1 MYIWLTI
8 SISFII
14 NKKSK
19 LNLFFISCKDILGRK
34 NIVKEM
40 MRVKTTKKTYSFFQR
55 MWRILKFQYYKL
67 LRSPE
72 GAKKVSLGFAI
83 GFGLEM
89 LVIYTA
95 SLVYVIFYPIVRLA
109 KGSFPAAIIGNIIG
123 KISFLPIFLFPFA
136 YALGKMIYPFHVQ
149 KIHHEPFTISD
160 LFSSHIFTMLK
171 SLLQS
176 EVYVLIGMTILGVV
190 FGGIS
195 YFVVHYLYEK
205 NRKLRLKNRKKRV
218 REPLVQI

>member
-1 MYIWLTI
+1 
-8 SISFII
+8 
-14 NKKSK
+14 
-19 LNLFFISCKDILGRK
+19 
-34 NIVKEM
+34 
-40 MRVKTTKKTYSFFQR
+40 

-109 KGSFPAAIIGNIIG
+109 KGSFPAAVIGNIIG
-123 KISFLPIFLFPFA
+123 KISFLPVFLFPLA

-160 LFSSHIFTMLK
+160 LFSSHIYDIK
-171 SLLQS
+171 
-176 EVYVLIGMTILGVV
+176 ELIT
-190 FGGIS
+190 
-195 YFVVHYLYEK
+195 K
-205 NRKLRLKNRKKRV
+205 
-218 REPLVQI
+218 

>member
-1 MYIWLTI
+1 
-8 SISFII
+8 
-14 NKKSK
+14 
-19 LNLFFISCKDILGRK
+19 
-34 NIVKEM
+34 M

-95 SLVYVIFYPIVRLA
+95 SLVYLIFYPIVRLA
-109 KGSFPAAIIGNIIG
+109 KGSFPAAVIGNIIG
-123 KISFLPIFLFPFA
+123 KISFLPVVLFPLA

-149 KIHHEPFTISD
+149 KYIMNP
-160 LFSSHIFTMLK
+160 
-171 SLLQS
+171 
-176 EVYVLIGMTILGVV
+176 
-190 FGGIS
+190 
-195 YFVVHYLYEK
+195 
-205 NRKLRLKNRKKRV
+205 LRYRTCFQVTFLRY
-218 REPLVQI
+218 

>member
-1 MYIWLTI
+1 MM
-8 SISFII
+8 
-14 NKKSK
+14 
-19 LNLFFISCKDILGRK
+19 NL
-34 NIVKEM
+34 
-40 MRVKTTKKTYSFFQR
+40 KTTKKTYSLFYR
-55 MWRILKFQYYKL
+55 MWRILKYQYYKL

-95 SLVYVIFYPIVRLA
+95 SLVYLIFYPIVRLA
-109 KGSFPAAIIGNIIG
+109 KGSFQRQSLVYYWEDIVSPSI
-123 KISFLPIFLFPFA
+123 LFPLA
-136 YALGKMIYPFHVQ
+136 YALGKMIYPFPQ
-149 KIHHEPFTISD
+149 KLHHKPFTISD
-160 LFSSHIFTMLK
+160 LFSSHIFTILK

-190 FGGIS
+190 FGTIS

-205 NRKLRLKNRKKRV
+205 NRKLRLKKRKKRV
-218 REPLVQI
+218 REPLHANIMKSVTFTCFLL

>member
-1 MYIWLTI
+1 
-8 SISFII
+8 
-14 NKKSK
+14 
-19 LNLFFISCKDILGRK
+19 
-34 NIVKEM
+34 M

-55 MWRILKFQYYKL
+55 MWRMLKFQYYKL

-95 SLVYVIFYPIVRLA
+95 SLVYVIFYPIVRLV
-109 KGSFPAAIIGNIIG
+109 KGSFPAAVIGNIIG
-123 KISFLPIFLFPFA
+123 KISFLPVVLFPLA

-149 KIHHEPFTISD
+149 KIYHEPFTI
-160 LFSSHIFTMLK
+160 LK

-176 EVYVLIGMTILGVV
+176 EVYVLIGMTIFGVV
-190 FGGIS
+190 FGVVS

>member
-1 MYIWLTI
+1 
-8 SISFII
+8 
-14 NKKSK
+14 
-19 LNLFFISCKDILGRK
+19 
-34 NIVKEM
+34 M

-109 KGSFPAAIIGNIIG
+109 KGSFPAAVIGNIIG
-123 KISFLPIFLFPFA
+123 KISKISPSIFISA
-136 YALGKMIYPFHVQ
+136 CVCARKMIYPFHVQ

-160 LFSSHIFTMLK
+160 LFSSHIFTILK

-190 FGGIS
+190 FGLIS

-205 NRKLRLKNRKKRV
+205 NRKLRLKKRKKRV
-218 REPLVQI
+218 REPLVQL

>member
-1 MYIWLTI
+1 MM
-8 SISFII
+8 
-14 NKKSK
+14 
-19 LNLFFISCKDILGRK
+19 NL
-34 NIVKEM
+34 
-40 MRVKTTKKTYSFFQR
+40 KTTKRRYSLFQR
-55 MWRILKFQYYKL
+55 MWRMVKFQYYKL

-95 SLVYVIFYPIVRLA
+95 SLVYVIFYPIVRLV
-109 KGSFPAAIIGNIIG
+109 KGSFPAAVIGNIIG
-123 KISFLPIFLFPFA
+123 KISFLPVVLFPLA

-160 LFSSHIFTMLK
+160 LFSSHIFTILK
-171 SLLQS
+171 GLLQS

-190 FGGIS
+190 FGVVS

-218 REPLVQI
+218 TEPLVQI

>member
-1 MYIWLTI
+1 
-8 SISFII
+8 
-14 NKKSK
+14 
-19 LNLFFISCKDILGRK
+19 
-34 NIVKEM
+34 M
-40 MRVKTTKKTYSFFQR
+40 MRVKTTKKTYSFFRR

-95 SLVYVIFYPIVRLA
+95 SLVYLIFYPIVRLA
-109 KGSFPAAIIGNIIG
+109 KGSFPAAVIGNIIG
-123 KISFLPIFLFPFA
+123 KISFLPVVLFPLA

-160 LFSSHIFTMLK
+160 LFSSHIFTILK

-190 FGGIS
+190 FGVVS

-218 REPLVQI
+218 REPLMQI

>member
-1 MYIWLTI
+1 
-8 SISFII
+8 
-14 NKKSK
+14 
-19 LNLFFISCKDILGRK
+19 
-34 NIVKEM
+34 

-109 KGSFPAAIIGNIIG
+109 R
-123 KISFLPIFLFPFA
+123 
-136 YALGKMIYPFHVQ
+136 
-149 KIHHEPFTISD
+149 D
-160 LFSSHIFTMLK
+160 LFL
-171 SLLQS
+171 
-176 EVYVLIGMTILGVV
+176 
-190 FGGIS
+190 
-195 YFVVHYLYEK
+195 
-205 NRKLRLKNRKKRV
+205 LRLLAILLGRFRFF
-218 REPLVQI
+218 Q

>member
-1 MYIWLTI
+1 
-8 SISFII
+8 
-14 NKKSK
+14 
-19 LNLFFISCKDILGRK
+19 
-34 NIVKEM
+34 
-40 MRVKTTKKTYSFFQR
+40 
-55 MWRILKFQYYKL
+55 
-67 LRSPE
+67 
-72 GAKKVSLGFAI
+72 
-83 GFGLEM
+83 M

-109 KGSFPAAIIGNIIG
+109 KGSFPAAVIG
-123 KISFLPIFLFPFA
+123 KISFLPVFLFPLA

-160 LFSSHIFTMLK
+160 LFSSHIFTILK

-190 FGGIS
+190 FGLIS

-205 NRKLRLKNRKKRV
+205 NRKLRLKKRKKRV
-218 REPLVQI
+218 REPLVQL

>member
-1 MYIWLTI
+1 
-8 SISFII
+8 
-14 NKKSK
+14 
-19 LNLFFISCKDILGRK
+19 
-34 NIVKEM
+34 M

-72 GAKKVSLGFAI
+72 GAKKVS
-83 GFGLEM
+83 
-89 LVIYTA
+89 
-95 SLVYVIFYPIVRLA
+95 IVRLA
-109 KGSFPAAIIGNIIG
+109 KGSFPAAVIGNIIG
-123 KISFLPIFLFPFA
+123 KISFLPVVLFPLA

-149 KIHHEPFTISD
+149 KIYHEPFTISD
-160 LFSSHIFTMLK
+160 LFSSHIFTILK

-190 FGGIS
+190 FGVVS

-218 REPLVQI
+218 REPLMQI